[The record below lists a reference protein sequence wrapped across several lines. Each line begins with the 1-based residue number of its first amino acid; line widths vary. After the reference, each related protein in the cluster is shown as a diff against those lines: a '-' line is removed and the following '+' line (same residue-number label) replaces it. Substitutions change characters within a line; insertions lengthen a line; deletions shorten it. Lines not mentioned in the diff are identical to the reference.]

1 MHCNA
6 RSALILPVEE
16 ILVGQHQWT
25 FLTNHG
31 HVMVCLRREPDLR
44 VRDLAERIGI
54 TERAVLRIIGE
65 LAEAGYL
72 IIEKSGRRNH
82 YRIREQQPL
91 RHPVE
96 AGHTLGDILHRLD

>member
-1 MHCNA
+1 M
-6 RSALILPVEE
+6 SATGAGTVA
-16 ILVGQHQWT
+16 QHQWT

-31 HVMVCLRREPDLR
+31 HVMICLRREPDLR
-44 VRDLAERIGI
+44 VRDLAQRIGI

-72 IIEKSGRRNH
+72 IIAKSGRRNH
-82 YRIREQQPL
+82 YQICGDQPL

-96 AGHTLGDILHRLD
+96 SGHRLQDILERLG